1 MPRIVKFVETGGHI
15 EAAWGWGNWEKEES
29 VMGTVSIWEDEKVLE
44 MVMVAE
50 EYECAWC
57 H

>member
-1 MPRIVKFVETGGHI
+1 MTLYHFGQKHC
-15 EAAWGWGNWEKEES
+15 WEKEES